1 MTQGAN
7 AIGNEVYRHALRRLL
22 RCARLAAGLKQ
33 AEVAVR
39 LGVPQSFV
47 SKYESGQRRLDL
59 IELREVCT
67 VLGTGLPALL
77 AALDAEAAGERTA

>member
-1 MTQGAN
+1 MTQAAK

-22 RCARLAAGLKQ
+22 RRARLAAGLKQ

-47 SKYESGQRRLDL
+47 SKYEAGQRKLDL
-59 IELREVCT
+59 IELRAVCA

-77 AALDAEAAGERTA
+77 AALEAEAAGAGTQ

>member
-1 MTQGAN
+1 MTQETN
-7 AIGNEVYRHALRRLL
+7 AINGEAYRRALRRLL
-22 RCARLAAGLKQ
+22 RRARLASGLKQ

>member
-7 AIGNEVYRHALRRLL
+7 AIGCEIYRDALRRLL
-22 RCARLAAGLKQ
+22 RRARLAAGLKQ
-33 AEVAVR
+33 ADVAVR

-47 SKYESGQRRLDL
+47 SKYESGQRKLDV
-59 IELREVCT
+59 IELREVCA

-77 AALDAEAAGERTA
+77 GALDAEAAGGRTE